1 MRPNVKKLKRRQIEK
16 LEDEINALRNEK
28 MQNAALR
35 EKATQQ
41 GQVIIDAKSDNSQK
55 VDSTTQQV
63 NNQML
68 GNPDPVLQASLL

>member
-1 MRPNVKKLKRRQIEK
+1 
-16 LEDEINALRNEK
+16 

-35 EKATQQ
+35 EQSRMQQ
-41 GQVIIDAKSDNSQK
+41 GQVVIDAKSDNSQK